1 MFVPVVAVVAL
12 LTMTLVA
19 PIHWFTR
26 TSLLVAAVVVCVV
39 GALKVRNRPTV
50 SVRSLFVQHPE
61 DNSIKRN
68 RPGPKRQA
76 VVVDTAQAS
85 STKTTHVSID
95 DNLGIQEQRHRA
107 TPSARN
113 KELTDQLMHRHTH
126 HLHDANLTAAARL
139 FAELQNEGLL
149 RDDKYM

>member
-1 MFVPVVAVVAL
+1 MFVPVVAAVAL

-26 TSLLVAAVVVCVV
+26 TSLLVAAVVVCVMA
-39 GALKVRNRPTV
+39 ALKVRNSPTV
-50 SVRSLFVQHPE
+50 SVPSLFVQHPE
-61 DNSIKRN
+61 DNNIKRSL
-68 RPGPKRQA
+68 PGPKRQA
-76 VVVDTAQAS
+76 VEVDTTQAS
-85 STKTTHVSID
+85 NRTAHVSID
-95 DNLGIQEQRHRA
+95 DNLEIQEQRHRA

-126 HLHDANLTAAARL
+126 HLQDASLTAAARL